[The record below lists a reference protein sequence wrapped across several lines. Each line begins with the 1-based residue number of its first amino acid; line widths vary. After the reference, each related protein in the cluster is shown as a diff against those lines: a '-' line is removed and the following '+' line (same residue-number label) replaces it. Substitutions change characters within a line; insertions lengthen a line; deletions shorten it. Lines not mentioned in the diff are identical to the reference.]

1 MRFSK
6 EFKQWYEKH
15 FELSFPKQ
23 VKMNYYCFNFKAIYD
38 AFNAHNEELDRLRRF
53 EKEVRKLQDK
63 CNKYSEKSSDYW
75 TSNRDKSVEYEM
87 KYIFKFIGLM
97 IAAIFISGFSLWCLQ
112 DVPLYH
118 QIIMTM
124 ENITGYHLTFL
135 DYLKTAFCTF
145 LVSVLV
151 KGMGMIFKMI
161 LED

>member
-1 MRFSK
+1 
-6 EFKQWYEKH
+6 
-15 FELSFPKQ
+15 
-23 VKMNYYCFNFKAIYD
+23 
-38 AFNAHNEELDRLRRF
+38 
-53 EKEVRKLQDK
+53 
-63 CNKYSEKSSDYW
+63 
-75 TSNRDKSVEYEM
+75 M

-97 IAAIFISGFSLWCLQ
+97 IVAIFISGVCLWCLE

-145 LVSVLV
+145 LICIIV
-151 KGMGMIFKMI
+151 KGMEMLFKMI